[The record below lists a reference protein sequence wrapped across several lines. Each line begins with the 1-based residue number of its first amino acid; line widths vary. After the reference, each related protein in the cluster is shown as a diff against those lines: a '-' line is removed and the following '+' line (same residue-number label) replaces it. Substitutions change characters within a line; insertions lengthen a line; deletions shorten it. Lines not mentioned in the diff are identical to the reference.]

1 MTARVLRAVTVTLLA
16 GLALLLGAGP
26 ALAHSRLQS
35 SNPSNGAS
43 LDTAPQQVSLTFNE
57 EMTPGFSTIT
67 VVGPDGTHYETGDV
81 AADGGTVSRSVLP
94 LGPAGQYKI
103 GYRVVSADGHPVS
116 GEVSFTLTTAGQA
129 AAPAPATSAPAAAPV
144 AAPAPAPAAAAP
156 ADSDGGSP
164 VWPWIV
170 GAVVLVG
177 GGVVAALRLGRG

>member
-1 MTARVLRAVTVTLLA
+1 MTARILRAVTVTLLA